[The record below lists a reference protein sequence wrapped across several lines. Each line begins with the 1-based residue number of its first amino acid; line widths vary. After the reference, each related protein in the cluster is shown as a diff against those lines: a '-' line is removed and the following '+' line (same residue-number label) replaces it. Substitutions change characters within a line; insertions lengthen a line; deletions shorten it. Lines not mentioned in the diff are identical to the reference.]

1 MKKIF
6 ITVVISVVP
15 GICLAAS
22 GDERIAE
29 MYMCELK
36 DGKTM
41 EEVQANNVKWLANT
55 RKQAGNEDIHSYALE
70 PMVGNLEHFY
80 FIDSYPD
87 LATWSAA
94 KAAESDEGQAIE
106 DAFNELMECTKNRL
120 YKGTQ
125 H

>member
-6 ITVVISVVP
+6 LTAVICMMP

-36 DGKTM
+36 EGKTM

-55 RKQAGNEDIHSYALE
+55 RKQAGNEEIRSYALE
-70 PMVGNLEHFY
+70 AMVGDLSHFY

-120 YKGTQ
+120 YKSTQ

>member
-6 ITVVISVVP
+6 LTAVICMVP

-36 DGKTM
+36 EGKTM

-55 RKQAGNEDIHSYALE
+55 RKQAGNEEIRSYALE
-70 PMVGNLEHFY
+70 PMVGDLSHFY

-94 KAAESDEGQAIE
+94 KAAETDEGQAIE

-120 YKGTQ
+120 YKSTQ

>member
-1 MKKIF
+1 MKKIIF
-6 ITVVISVVP
+6 TTLVCMMP

-36 DGKTM
+36 EGKTM
-41 EEVQANNVKWLANT
+41 EQVQANNLKWLANT
-55 RKQAGNEDIHSYALE
+55 RKQAGSEDIQSYALE
-70 PMVGNLEHFY
+70 PLVGDLSHFY

-106 DAFNELMECTKNRL
+106 DAFNELMECSKNRL

>member
-1 MKKIF
+1 MKKIIF
-6 ITVVISVVP
+6 TTLVCMMP

-36 DGKTM
+36 EGKTM
-41 EEVQANNVKWLANT
+41 EQVQANNLKWLANT
-55 RKQAGNEDIHSYALE
+55 RKQAGSEDIQSYALE
-70 PMVGNLEHFY
+70 PLVGDLSHFY

-94 KAAESDEGQAIE
+94 KAAESEEGQAIE
-106 DAFNELMECTKNRL
+106 DAFNELMECSKNRL